1 MTVKSQSAYKS
12 AFISLCF
19 FALMAGLIGL
29 DACGAG
35 PTGPGF
41 TSPNSTTFIV
51 GVAGTFTVRT
61 TGTPTPTL
69 SETGALPAG
78 PVTFVDNGNGTA
90 TLSGTPAAGSAGSYP
105 ITISAV
111 FGVGTTPVTQSFTLT
126 VNQTPAIT
134 SANHATFTVGT
145 LGPPFTVTATGVPT
159 PALSETP
166 PLPSGLTFTDNGN
179 GTATLTG
186 TPAAGTG
193 GTYTLTIN
201 ARNSVATTPQTFTLT
216 VDQAPAITS
225 ANSVRFTV
233 GMMGTFTVA
242 TTGFPKPSLSDN
254 GAVLPTGV
262 TFVDNGNG
270 TGTLSGIPAAGTVN
284 TYPFTFTA
292 NNGIG
297 PAFNQSFTLTVAVAA
312 ACNSGNESFLKGQ
325 YAYQLQGFDNN
336 GPMARVGSFTAN
348 GSGGI
353 TAGEE
358 DDNNSTTG
366 KTPAALSIVTGAGNS
381 FYSVGLDASGGYRG
395 CLTIKTSAATSTYR
409 FVLNRIGENV
419 ANEAGNG
426 RMVEFDSSE
435 TLSTGVMR
443 QQTASAF
450 SSGQITGDFAFGASS
465 TLSLTEQSRFAIAG
479 TFKLLGTT
487 LSSGELDTDQN
498 INGGGASTLNT
509 TFTGTLGATS
519 ADSNGRTTF
528 TIAPSGGST
537 LDFVYYIVST
547 SELLTMSNDAQG
559 ANSPVQA
566 GTALQET
573 GGGSFSSTSLNST
586 SVFYVTGLDE
596 NAAIPPAPV
605 ADVQVGLFSAGGNSF
620 TFASDENDGGTL
632 NLNKSSSGTYL
643 VASNGRVP
651 LTTTKGGAPILY
663 LVSANEGFVVGTD
676 STVVAGF
683 FEPQSAPGTYTNSSA
698 SGVYGFGNIWPAEPN
713 VDYVEGWA
721 KFNGSVASPTLTGI
735 SDDVELIA
743 GVPLQS
749 VDQALSEDY
758 AVTSNGRGTIF
769 SPGEG
774 STPIQIFYI
783 VSATKTIN
791 MKVYGNSGAPP
802 PPVTD
807 PTINVVEQ

>member
-1 MTVKSQSAYKS
+1 MTMKSQSAYKS
-12 AFISLCF
+12 AFISLCL

-29 DACGAG
+29 DACTAG

-41 TSPNSTTFIV
+41 TSPNNTTFKV

-90 TLSGTPAAGSAGSYP
+90 TLSGTPAPGSAGSYP
-105 ITISAV
+105 ITITAT
-111 FGVGTTPVTQSFTLT
+111 FGSTPVIQSFTLT
-126 VNQTPAIT
+126 VSQAPAFT

-145 LGPPFTVTATGVPT
+145 LGPPFTVATTGFPK
-159 PALSETP
+159 PSLSETP

-193 GTYTLTIN
+193 GTYTLTIK
-201 ARNSVATTPQTFTLT
+201 ARNSVATTTQTFTLT
-216 VDQAPAITS
+216 VNQPPAITS

-233 GMMGTFTVA
+233 GMTGTFTVA
-242 TTGFPKPSLSDN
+242 TTGFPRPSLSDN
-254 GAVLPTGV
+254 GAALPTGV
-262 TFVDNGNG
+262 MFVDNGNG
-270 TGTLSGIPAAGTVN
+270 TGTLSGIPAPGTVN
-284 TYPFTFTA
+284 TYTFTFTA

-297 PAFNQSFTLTVAVAA
+297 PAFNQSFTLTVALAA

-336 GPMARVGSFTAN
+336 GPMARLGSFTAD

-366 KTPAALSIVTGAGNS
+366 KTPAPLSIVTGAGNS
-381 FYSVGLDASGGYRG
+381 FYSVGLDTGGGYRG

-419 ANEAGNG
+419 ANQAGNG
-426 RMVEFDSSE
+426 RLVEFDSSE

-450 SSGQITGDFAFGASS
+450 SSGKITSNFAFGASS
-465 TLSLTEQSRFAIAG
+465 TLSLTQQSRFAIAG
-479 TFKLLGTT
+479 TFNVLGTT

-498 INGGGASTLNT
+498 NNGGGASTLHT

-528 TIAPSGGST
+528 TITPSGGST

-547 SELLTMSNDAQG
+547 AELLTMSNDAQST
-559 ANSPVQA
+559 NSPVQA
-566 GTALQET
+566 GTALQAP
-573 GGGSFSSTSLNST
+573 GAGSFSSTSLNGT
-586 SVFYVTGLDE
+586 SVLYTTGLDE
-596 NAAIPPAPV
+596 NTAIPPAPV
-605 ADVQVGLFSAGGNSF
+605 ADVQVGLFNAGSNSF
-620 TFASDENDGGTL
+620 TFDSDENDGGTL
-632 NLNKSSSGTYL
+632 KLNKSSSGTYL
-643 VASNGRVP
+643 VALNGRVP

-663 LVSANEGFVVGTD
+663 LVSTNEGFVVGTD
-676 STVVAGF
+676 STVAAGF
-683 FEPQSAPGTYTNSSA
+683 FESQSASGTFSNSSV

-769 SPGEG
+769 SPGQG

-783 VSATKTIN
+783 VSPMKTIN
-791 MKVYGNSGAPP
+791 IKVFGNSGSPP
-802 PPVTD
+802 PPVMD
-807 PTINVVEQ
+807 PTVNVVEQ